1 MIVLGSTGSIGKNA
15 LSLAREY
22 GLGIT
27 ALACGS
33 NYELLNAQIRQF
45 SPKLVFIAQKSLAKK
60 IEHERVFCGD
70 IKEFLR
76 ACASEC
82 DSSKTTL
89 INALVGFGGLAP
101 SKLAQELGFN
111 LALANKESLV
121 AGGAF
126 LDTAKITPID
136 SEHFGLKFLLQG
148 RLAEPKKLIITASG
162 GAVANIK
169 GPKKIASLSPKKALK
184 HPNWNMGAKI
194 TIDSA
199 SMANKLFE
207 VLEAYHLY
215 AIKNIDALIERT
227 SKVHAIVSFDDG
239 SSTAHISLPDMRLAI
254 AHALGLVGNSRIPS
268 QSSAK
273 SQQILAD
280 FDFLGAKFAFEKISL
295 KKYPIFSL
303 KDEVLKKPKSGVI
316 INAANDVMVAK
327 FLANKCEFGDIA
339 KNVLKIYEKYENID
353 ISSFDDAL
361 EADLM
366 IRKVL
371 K

>member
-15 LSLAREY
+15 LSLAGEY

-27 ALACGS
+27 ALACAS
-33 NYELLNAQIRQF
+33 NYKLLNAQIKDF
-45 SPKLVFIAQKSLAKK
+45 APKLVFIKDKKLAKFVK
-60 IEHERVFCGD
+60 HSRVFCGD

-89 INALVGFGGLAP
+89 INALVGFGGLVP
-101 SKLAQELGFN
+101 SKLAGELGFH

-136 SEHFGLKFLLQG
+136 SEHFGLKFLLSSK
-148 RLAEPKKLIITASG
+148 LAEPKKLIITASG
-162 GAVANIK
+162 GAVVDIK
-169 GPKKIASLSPKKALK
+169 SPKKIASLSPKKALK

-215 AIKNIDALIERT
+215 GIKNIDALIERT

-254 AHALGLVGNSRIPS
+254 AHALNLAGNSRIPS
-268 QSSAK
+268 QT
-273 SQQILAD
+273 
-280 FDFLGAKFAFEKISL
+280 
-295 KKYPIFSL
+295 
-303 KDEVLKKPKSGVI
+303 
-316 INAANDVMVAK
+316 
-327 FLANKCEFGDIA
+327 KCMR
-339 KNVLKIYEKYENID
+339 N
-353 ISSFDDAL
+353 S
-361 EADLM
+361 
-366 IRKVL
+366 
-371 K
+371 

>member
-15 LSLAREY
+15 LSLAWEY
-22 GLGIT
+22 GLSVI
-27 ALACGS
+27 ALACAS
-33 NYELLNAQIRQF
+33 NYKLLNAQIKDF
-45 SPKLVFIAQKSLAKK
+45 APKLVFIKDKKVAKNVK
-60 IEHERVFCGD
+60 HSRVFCGD
-70 IKEFLR
+70 ITEFLR

-89 INALVGFGGLAP
+89 INALVGFGGLVP
-101 SKLAQELGFN
+101 SKLAGELGFN

-136 SEHFGLKFLLQG
+136 SEHFGLKFLLSAK
-148 RLAEPKKLIITASG
+148 LAEPKRLIITASG
-162 GAVANIK
+162 GAVVDIK
-169 GPKKIASLSPKKALK
+169 SPKKIASLSPKKALK
-184 HPNWNMGAKI
+184 HPSWNMGAKI

-215 AIKNIDALIERT
+215 GIKNIDALIERT

-254 AHALGLVGNSRIPS
+254 AHALNLAGNSRIPS
-268 QSSAK
+268 QTK
-273 SQQILAD
+273 QILPD
-280 FDFLGAKFAFEKISL
+280 FDFLGAKFTFEKISL

-303 KDEVLKKPKSGVI
+303 KNEVLKKPKSGVI

-327 FLANKCEFGDIA
+327 FLAGKCAFGDIA
-339 KNVLKIYEKYENID
+339 KNILKIYEKYNNID
-353 ISSFDDAL
+353 ISSFEDVL

>member
-15 LSLAREY
+15 LCLAREY

-27 ALACGS
+27 ALACAS
-33 NYELLNAQIRQF
+33 NYKLLNAQIKDF
-45 SPKLVFIAQKSLAKK
+45 APKLVFIKDKELAKNVK
-60 IEHERVFCGD
+60 HNRVFSSD
-70 IKEFLR
+70 IKEFLK
-76 ACASEC
+76 ACACEC
-82 DSSKTTL
+82 EASKTTL
-89 INALVGFGGLAP
+89 INALVGFEGLVP

-136 SEHFGLKFLLQG
+136 SEHFGLKFLLSSK
-148 RLAEPKKLIITASG
+148 LAEPKRLIITASG
-162 GAVANIK
+162 GAVASIK
-169 GPKKIASLSPKKALK
+169 SPKKIAKLSPKKALK

-199 SMANKLFE
+199 SMVNKLFE

-215 AIKNIDALIERT
+215 GIKKIDALIERT

-254 AHALGLVGNSRIPS
+254 AHVLGVIGNSRITT
-268 QSSAK
+268 K
-273 SQQILAD
+273 RILDD

-303 KDEVLKKPKSGVI
+303 KDEVLANPKSGVI
-316 INAANDVMVAK
+316 INAANDVMVAR
-327 FLANKCEFGDIA
+327 FLAGKCAFGDIA
-339 KNVLKIYEKYENID
+339 KNILKIYEKYNNID
-353 ISSFDDAL
+353 ISSFKDVL

>member
-1 MIVLGSTGSIGKNA
+1 MIVLGSTGSIGKNT
-15 LSLAREY
+15 LSLAKEY
-22 GLGIT
+22 GLEVL
-27 ALACGS
+27 ALACEK
-33 NYELLNAQIRQF
+33 NYELLNAQIKAF
-45 SPKLVFIAQKSLAKK
+45 APKLVFIKDKSLAQFV
-60 IEHERVFCGD
+60 EHKRVFCGD
-70 IKEFLR
+70 ISEFLR

-89 INALVGFGGLAP
+89 INALVGFAGLLP
-101 SKLAQELGFN
+101 SKIAQELDFK

-136 SEHFGLKFLLQG
+136 SEHFGLKFLLAG
-148 RLAEPKKLIITASG
+148 TLVKPKKLIITASG
-162 GAVANIK
+162 GAVVDIK
-169 GPKKIASLSPKKALK
+169 SPKKIAKLSPKKALK
-184 HPNWNMGAKI
+184 HPNWSMGAKI

-215 AIKNIDALIERT
+215 GIKNIDALIER
-227 SKVHAIVSFDDG
+227 SSLVHAMINFEDG
-239 SSTAHISLPDMRLAI
+239 SSTAHISHPDMRLAI
-254 AHALGLVGNSRIPS
+254 AHAIGVAGNSRI
-268 QSSAK
+268 SSAIPK
-273 SQQILAD
+273 GQILAD
-280 FDFLGAKFAFEKISL
+280 FDFLGKKFAFEKISL

-303 KDEVLKKPKSGVI
+303 KDEVLAKPKSGVI

-327 FLANKCEFGDIA
+327 FLAGNCAFGDIA
-339 KNVLKIYEKYENID
+339 KSILKIYEKYEGTN
-353 ISSFDDAL
+353 ISSFDEAL

>member
-1 MIVLGSTGSIGKNA
+1 MIILGSSGSIGINTLAIAERYHLEVEALGVGKNIA
-15 LSLAREY
+15 
-22 GLGIT
+22 
-27 ALACGS
+27 
-33 NYELLNAQIRQF
+33 LLNKQILKF
-45 SPKLVFIAQKSLAKK
+45 HPKAVIIAD
-60 IEHERVFCGD
+60 ERDKDSITKDFCGKIYFGKNGILQA
-70 IKEFLR
+70 IKEAESNL
-76 ACASEC
+76 
-82 DSSKTTL
+82 L
-89 INALVGFGGLAP
+89 INALVGFIGLEP
-101 SKLAQELGFN
+101 TLCGIECNKTI
-111 LALANKESLV
+111 ALANKESLV

-136 SEHFGLKFLLQG
+136 SEHFGLKFLLSSK
-148 RLAEPKKLIITASG
+148 LAEPKRLIITASG
-162 GAVANIK
+162 GAVVDIK
-169 GPKKIASLSPKKALK
+169 SPKKIASLSPKKALK

-215 AIKNIDALIERT
+215 GIKNIDALIERT

-254 AHALGLVGNSRIPS
+254 AHALNLAGNSRIPS
-268 QSSAK
+268 QSK
-273 SQQILAD
+273 QVLPD

-303 KDEVLKKPKSGVI
+303 KNEVLKKPKSGVI
-316 INAANDVMVAK
+316 INAANDVMVAR
-327 FLANKCEFGDIA
+327 FLAGKCTFGDIA
-339 KNVLKIYEKYENID
+339 KNILKIYEKYNNID
-353 ISSFDDAL
+353 ISSFEDVL